1 MGGRTFE
8 MTGFDEKL
16 SGFPQYFTVVS
27 SSMEPVLKIGDK
39 VTATPCETGELV
51 AGQVVVYRRDS
62 RYIVHR
68 IVKIEGFVA
77 VTAGDNVRKFDPP
90 VSVFDIVGIVT
101 NIPVQ
106 KVKSRIYRFF
116 RAVKRKISRFLPI
129 SL

>member
-1 MGGRTFE
+1 
-8 MTGFDEKL
+8 MTEFDEKL

-39 VTATPCETGELV
+39 VTATPVEIDELK
-51 AGQVVVYRRDS
+51 AGQVVVYRRDP

-77 VTAGDNVRKFDPP
+77 VTAGDNVRRYDLPI
-90 VSVFDIVGIVT
+90 SVFDIVGVVK
-101 NIPVQ
+101 NIPARPAGS
-106 KVKSRIYRFF
+106 KIFRFF
-116 RAVKRKISRFLPI
+116 RALKRKVFLFLPI

>member
-1 MGGRTFE
+1 MN
-8 MTGFDEKL
+8 TGIKTEK
-16 SGFPQYFTVVS
+16 FPQYFTVVS

-39 VTATPCETGELV
+39 VTATPVEIDELK

-77 VTAGDNVRKFDPP
+77 LTAGDNVRKFDAPI
-90 VSVFDIVGIVT
+90 SVFDIIGVVK
-101 NIPVQ
+101 NIPVEAA
-106 KVKSRIYRFF
+106 KSKEFRFF
-116 RAVKRKISRFLPI
+116 RAVKRKIIRFLPI

>member
-1 MGGRTFE
+1 
-8 MTGFDEKL
+8 MTAYDEKH

-39 VTATPCETGELV
+39 VTATPCDPGELR

-77 VTAGDNVRKFDPP
+77 VTAGDNVRKFDHPI
-90 VSVFDIVGIVT
+90 SVFDIVGVVK
-101 NIPVQ
+101 NIPVENA
-106 KVKSRIYRFF
+106 KSGFFRFF

>member
-1 MGGRTFE
+1 
-8 MTGFDEKL
+8 MTGSDEKL

-39 VTATPCETGELV
+39 VTATPVKIDELR

-68 IVKIEGFVA
+68 IVKIEGFIA

-90 VSVFDIVGIVT
+90 ISVFDIVGIVT

-106 KVKSRIYRFF
+106 KAKSRVYRFF
-116 RAVKRKISRFLPI
+116 RAVKRKISRFLPV

>member
-1 MGGRTFE
+1 
-8 MTGFDEKL
+8 MTEFDEKL

-39 VTATPCETGELV
+39 VTATPCETGELT

-77 VTAGDNVRKFDPP
+77 VTAGDNSRRFDPP
-90 VSVFDIVGIVT
+90 ISVFDIVGIVK
-101 NIPVQ
+101 NIPV
-106 KVKSRIYRFF
+106 KAAKSKAFRFF
-116 RAVKRKISRFLPI
+116 RAVKRKILRFLPI